1 MGPRYGRGV
10 QIVKYVRRNSSSPR
24 VGVRNPGQGIVE
36 LSGVR
41 EISSLLRMRST
52 EFAEVVATGGR
63 PIPDEDVLVLPP
75 LDGLTEVWAS
85 GVTYERSRTARMEES
100 GEADIYD
107 RVYEAERPELFFKA
121 PPWRVV
127 TDGEPIGIRD
137 DSGLDVPEPELGLV
151 LDAYGEIVGYV
162 VCNDVS
168 SRSIE
173 GENPLYLPQAKVYAG
188 SCALSDGITPAS
200 RIPDPYALTISM
212 TVRRGPSDGSD
223 GGEVVWQ
230 GETSTSRLHR
240 RFDELASYLYAA
252 QPFPDGAVLATGT
265 GLVPELDFTLRAGD
279 RVDIE
284 IENVGRLSNQVT
296 VGKDDSGWLVQAA
309 EDPWTREAVR

>member
-1 MGPRYGRGV
+1 M
-10 QIVKYVRRNSSSPR
+10 
-24 VGVRNPGQGIVE
+24 RNPGPAGSGPSIVQ
-36 LSGVR
+36 LSGVDQ
-41 EISSLLRMRST
+41 ISSLLRMRPAELS
-52 EFAEVVATGGR
+52 EVVATGGR
-63 PIPDEDVLVLPP
+63 PIPDEEVLVLPP
-75 LDGLTEVWAS
+75 LDGRTEVWAS

-100 GEADIYD
+100 EEADIYD
-107 RVYEAERPELFFKA
+107 RVYDAERPELFFKA

-127 TDGEPIGIRD
+127 TTTEPIGVRD

-151 LDAYGEIVGYV
+151 LNAYGEIVGYV

-188 SCALSDGITPAS
+188 SCAISDGITPAS
-200 RIPDPYALTISM
+200 QVPDPYALTIS
-212 TVRRGPSDGSD
+212 VKVHREGQIA
-223 GGEVVWQ
+223 WQ
-230 GETSTSRLHR
+230 GETNTARLHR
-240 RFDELASYLYAA
+240 RLEDLARYLYVA

-284 IENVGRLSNQVT
+284 IENVGRLSNPVT
-296 VGKDDSGWLVQAA
+296 VGSGDSDWLVQAA
-309 EDPWTREAVR
+309 DDPWSREAVR